1 MRRKV
6 RLNGLVALGVLAAA
20 TITSHAQTGKG
31 EWPVYG
37 ADKASTKYS
46 PLDQINKDNVRN
58 LRIVWRQPATP
69 LELRKQG
76 PQAPGP
82 VNYVHTPLMV
92 GGLLYMATGFGTVAA
107 LNPATGQ
114 VVWFDPPSE
123 GEFSA
128 PNRGL
133 AYWAGGNDQRVIALV
148 GRYLVAVN
156 AKTGK
161 RYGDFGEGG
170 RVDLGKGYRR
180 PADGF
185 RWNSPPL
192 VVRDVIVVGGVPGG
206 AIDIVNDEQP
216 ARQEAPPGDVR
227 GYDVRTGKLLWT
239 FHTVPALGEFGY
251 DTWLKE
257 SASYSGN
264 TGIWGSI
271 SADEELGYVYLPVET
286 PTGDY
291 FGGSRPGNNL
301 FAESILCLDAKT
313 GRRVWHFQAVH
324 HGLWD
329 YDFTAPPVL
338 LDITVD
344 GRRIK
349 AVAQVSK
356 QAFAYVF
363 DRVTGQPVWP
373 IVERPV
379 PAGDAP
385 GEWYSP
391 TQPIPT
397 RPPAY
402 DQQGMTIDDLIDFT
416 PELRQRAIKVLS
428 QYRYGPLF
436 TPPSPGSDAPGG
448 TRGTVL
454 MPGTVGGSNWNG
466 AGADPETGM
475 LYVPTVKLP
484 VIIELVK
491 SKNPQSN
498 LPLVRRT
505 ASLAGSNLELAEGL
519 PIVKPPYGSLVAIDL
534 NKGEIS
540 WRAVNGNGPRDHPEL
555 KPLNLPP
562 LGQPGRAA
570 TLVTKSLVF
579 LGEGGRRSVARI
591 PSWGGGKMF
600 RAFDKQTGQ
609 IVWETEL
616 PGGTTGA
623 PMTYMANGRQ
633 FIVVAVSWENTP
645 SELVALA
652 LP

>member
-1 MRRKV
+1 MNRHI
-6 RLNGLVALGVLAAA
+6 RLGALVALGILLAATLA
-20 TITSHAQTGKG
+20 GRAQTGRG
-31 EWPVYG
+31 EWSAYG

-46 PLDQINKDNVRN
+46 PLDQVNKDNVRN
-58 LRIVWRQPATP
+58 LRIVWRQPAIPVEMRT
-69 LELRKQG
+69 QG
-76 PQAPGP
+76 ARFPPP
-82 VNYVHTPLMV
+82 VNYVNTPLMV
-92 GGLLYMATGFGTVAA
+92 GGLLYMSTGFGTVAA
-107 LNPATGQ
+107 LHPATGK
-114 VVWFDPPSE
+114 VVWFDPPAE

-133 AYWAGGNDQRVIALV
+133 AYWAGRNDQRVLAVV
-148 GRYLVAVN
+148 GRYLIAVN

-161 RYGDFGEGG
+161 RYSDFGEGG

-180 PADGF
+180 PTDGF

-206 AIDIVNDEQP
+206 AFDIVNDEQP

-239 FHTVPALGEFGY
+239 FHTVPAPGELGY

-264 TGIWGSI
+264 TGVWGSI

-291 FGGSRPGNNL
+291 VGGSRPGDNL
-301 FAESILCLDAKT
+301 FAESLLCLDAKT

-329 YDFTAPPVL
+329 YDFTAAPVL
-338 LDITVD
+338 MDITVD

-379 PAGDAP
+379 PKGDVP

-397 RPPAY
+397 RPPAF
-402 DQQGMTIDDLIDFT
+402 DQQGISIDDLIDFT
-416 PELRQRAIKVLS
+416 PELRQRAIKTIS

-436 TPPSPGSDAPGG
+436 TPPSQGSNAPGG
-448 TRGTVL
+448 PRGTVF
-454 MPGTVGGSNWNG
+454 MPGTAGGANWNG
-466 AGADPETGM
+466 AGADPETGI

-484 VIIELVK
+484 VIVELVK

-505 ASLAGSNLELAEGL
+505 ASLAGNLELADGL
-519 PIVKPPYGSLVAIDL
+519 PILKPPYGSLVAIDL
-534 NKGEIS
+534 NRGEIL

-555 KPLNLPP
+555 KSLNLPP

-570 TLVTKSLVF
+570 PLLTRTLVF
-579 LGEGGRRSVARI
+579 LGEGGRRGIARV
-591 PSWGGGKMF
+591 PTWAGGRMF

-609 IVWETEL
+609 VISEIEL

-623 PMTYMANGRQ
+623 PMTYMMDGKQ
-633 FIVVAVSWENTP
+633 FIVVAVSWENSP

>member
-1 MRRKV
+1 M
-6 RLNGLVALGVLAAA
+6 ALGVLLAA
-20 TITSHAQTGKG
+20 TITGRAQTGKG

-46 PLDQINKDNVRN
+46 PLDQINKDNVKN
-58 LRIVWRQPATP
+58 LRLVWRQPAMP
-69 LELRKQG
+69 LEMRKQG
-76 PQAPGP
+76 PQFPAP
-82 VNYVHTPLMV
+82 VNYVNTPLMV

-114 VVWFDPPSE
+114 VVWFDPPVQ

-161 RYGDFGEGG
+161 RSSDFGEGG
-170 RVDLGKGYRR
+170 RVDLAKGYRR
-180 PADGF
+180 PTDGF

-192 VVRDVIVVGGVPGG
+192 VVRDVIVVGGLPGG
-206 AIDIVNDEQP
+206 AFDIVNDEQP

-271 SADEELGYVYLPVET
+271 SADEELGYVYLPIET

-291 FGGSRPGNNL
+291 YGGSRPGNNL
-301 FAESILCLDAKT
+301 FAESLLCLDVKT
-313 GRRVWHFQAVH
+313 GKRIWHFQAVH

-356 QAFAYVF
+356 QAFTYVF

-379 PAGDAP
+379 PPGDAP
-385 GEWYSP
+385 GEWYAP
-391 TQPIPT
+391 TQPFPT

-402 DQQGMTIDDLIDFT
+402 DQQGMTINDLIDFT
-416 PELRQRAIKVLS
+416 PELRQRAIKVLN
-428 QYRYGPLF
+428 QYKYGPLF
-436 TPPSPGSDAPGG
+436 TPPSPGSDAPDG
-448 TRGTVL
+448 TKGTVL
-454 MPGTVGGSNWNG
+454 MPGTVGGANWNG

-491 SKNPQSN
+491 SKNPNSN

-505 ASLAGSNLELAEGL
+505 ASIEGSNLELGDGL

-534 NKGEIS
+534 NKGEIA
-540 WRAVNGNGPRDHPEL
+540 WRAVNGNGPRDHPAL

-570 TLVTKSLVF
+570 TLVTKTLVF
-579 LGEGGRRSVARI
+579 LGEGGRRGIARI

-609 IVWETEL
+609 VVWETEL

-623 PMTYMANGRQ
+623 PMTYMANGKQ
-633 FIVVAVSWENTP
+633 FIVVAVSWENSP